1 MVLRCLTGRK
11 EAVMRTEPN
20 FESAKIYQFPVGGR
34 AGYRGF
40 RKDASVQSTQA
51 DAPRVDF
58 DSWYHQDA
66 IAEDEKPH
74 N

>member
-1 MVLRCLTGRK
+1 
-11 EAVMRTEPN
+11 MRTEPN
-20 FESAKIYQFPVGGR
+20 MESAKIYQFPIGGR
-34 AGYRGF
+34 AGHRGV
-40 RKDASVQSTQA
+40 RKEASIHSVQS

-58 DSWYHQDA
+58 DSWYHQEA